1 MKRACAVVLAA
12 AAIALGLGRDEV
24 QAGWIGPNSS
34 AYYEQ
39 RFYYPPPPDDLP
51 HEETIFD
58 SESGGGTARHVSFSA
73 DHRYDPTATTW
84 NIQTG
89 ATFDPAALAPGE
101 PVVLSLTDSFTFGYF
116 GLPEVAVTLFGTNS
130 LLVESDFTSV
140 HSPQDSMEFTF
151 PQYSEVP
158 PITRSADITSFVEQ
172 LSGRYSRVGMVFSS
186 AGGNLGNEVDFNVRL
201 GPVAFIPEPSSLV
214 MGAVAVLIGLGS
226 ILTSARRT
234 SSRS

>member
-12 AAIALGLGRDEV
+12 AAMALGLGWDEV
-24 QAGWIGPNSS
+24 QAEWIGPNSS

-39 RFYYPPPPDDLP
+39 RYYHPFPPDP
-51 HEETIFD
+51 PYKETTFD
-58 SESGGGTARHVSFSA
+58 SEPGGGTARYVSYSA
-73 DHRYDPTATTW
+73 DGRYDPTATTW

-89 ATFDPAALAPGE
+89 ATFDLAAWAPGD
-101 PVVLSLTDSFTFGYF
+101 PVVLSLTNSYAFANPF
-116 GLPEVAVTLFGTNS
+116 LPEVGVTLFGANG

-151 PQYSEVP
+151 PRYSGEP
-158 PITRSADITSFVEQ
+158 PVTQSANITSFVEQ
-172 LSGRYSRVGMVFSS
+172 LSGRYSRLGMVFSS
-186 AGGNLGNEVDFNVRL
+186 AGGNVGNEVDFDVRL
-201 GPVAFIPEPSSLV
+201 GPVAFIPEPSSIL

-234 SSRS
+234 ASRSA